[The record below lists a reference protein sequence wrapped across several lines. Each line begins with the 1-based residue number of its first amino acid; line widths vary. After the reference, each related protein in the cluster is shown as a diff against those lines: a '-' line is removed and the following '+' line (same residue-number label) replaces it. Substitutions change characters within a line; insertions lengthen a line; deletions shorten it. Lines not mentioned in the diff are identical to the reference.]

1 MNKQHQPHSHFRGM
15 ALIELVAV
23 LVILAILLASA
34 LPSLQSLT
42 ARAQLTTAKNSLIL
56 GLQRA
61 RAEAASRGR
70 DSVLCPSEDGLRCL
84 DGSDWSNGWVLFVDF
99 NRNGRFD
106 PVEPLLLSQSLD
118 ADRVSVRSTSGR
130 RRITYRSLGESAGSN
145 VTFVI
150 CSRRRPEHAGQV
162 IVANSGRVRSLDF
175 APAQACSA

>member
-1 MNKQHQPHSHFRGM
+1 MNNHHRSHAQCQGM
-15 ALIELVAV
+15 TLIELIAVLAIVAV
-23 LVILAILLASA
+23 LLASA
-34 LPSLQSLT
+34 LPAWQSLT

-70 DSVLCPSEDGLRCL
+70 DSVLCPSDDGLRCHES
-84 DGSDWSNGWVLFVDF
+84 SDWSKGWVLFVDL

-118 ADRVSVRSTSGR
+118 PERVSVRSTSGR

-145 VTFVI
+145 VTFVV